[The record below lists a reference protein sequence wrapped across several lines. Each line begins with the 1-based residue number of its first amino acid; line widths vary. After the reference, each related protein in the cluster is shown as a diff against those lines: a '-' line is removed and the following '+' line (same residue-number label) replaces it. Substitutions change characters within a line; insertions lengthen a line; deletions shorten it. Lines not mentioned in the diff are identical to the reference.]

1 MNILEVNNIT
11 KQFDGVTILKD
22 LSVSFEQGTITSII
36 GPSGSGKSTFLRCLN
51 QLETIQKGDIYFEGL
66 NVTDRH
72 TDINLVRQ
80 RIGMV
85 FQSFHLFHNLTV
97 LENIMIGPT
106 KVQKRE
112 KEEIREQALQLLEQV
127 GLVEF
132 RDRLVTTLSG
142 GQKQRVAIARTLC
155 MNPDV
160 ILFDEPTSSLDPLMV
175 GEVLEVIQQ
184 VATKDFTIII
194 VTHEMAFAKDISDRV
209 LYMDQGKIVVDGSV
223 EDVFIRPTNPQLRQF
238 INRFI

>member
-1 MNILEVNNIT
+1 MSILEVRNMT
-11 KQFDGVTILKD
+11 KQFDDVTILHN
-22 LSVSFEQGTITSII
+22 LSLSFEQGTITSII

-51 QLETIQKGDIYFEGL
+51 QLEVVQKGDIIFEGL
-66 NVTDRH
+66 NLTDRT
-72 TDINLVRQ
+72 TDINHIRA

-97 LENIMIGPT
+97 LENIMIGPI

-112 KEEIREQALQLLEQV
+112 RREVREQALQLLEQV
-127 GLVEF
+127 GLLEF

-142 GQKQRVAIARTLC
+142 GQQQRVAIARTLC

-175 GEVLEVIQQ
+175 GEVLDVIKQ

-194 VTHEMAFAKDISDRV
+194 VTHEMAFARDISDRV
-209 LYMDQGKIVVDGSV
+209 IFMQEGQIVVDGTV
-223 EDVFIRPTNPQLRQF
+223 EDVFVQPKHPDLRQF
-238 INRFI
+238 MQRFL